1 MGLTFN
7 LCIEIDKPL
16 HRLNKEA
23 YFVKEQPIIIYMH
36 FAAKIFQELV
46 DIESK

>member
-1 MGLTFN
+1 MVNYLETGGSN
-7 LCIEIDKPL
+7 G